1 MPEHVAATPP
11 RPRRAAGGDPVVDT
25 PSAQEF
31 QREILDKI
39 TVAELQSIADRLDR
53 KSRTMREVLLASEER
68 LDAAALR
75 RVLRLIFATRRRA
88 DQLIDDVGA
97 DRLAAAIGA
106 LMAGGPGAAGGPE
119 PASGPDLAARF
130 DAFDAAL
137 AGQPDVGFD
146 LPGELLHFTYPGQYW
161 LWTRWLWDP
170 RTRTGALPLVTT
182 DQVDLSG
189 AEGRGG
195 TYLTVGRATAFVNET
210 GKAAGFTDAAPGL
223 FGTDIF
229 LAAVYG
235 VYMYTV
241 LRMRMT
247 KEFNELVPALPDLI
261 RRLLGIYYQ
270 EG

>member
-1 MPEHVAATPP
+1 MPDPVAVPQP
-11 RPRRAAGGDPVVDT
+11 GRNRAPGGDPVVDT

-53 KSRTMREVLLASEER
+53 KSRAMREVLLATEER

-75 RVLRLIFATRRRA
+75 RVLGLIFATRRRA
-88 DQLIDDVGA
+88 DQIIEDVGA
-97 DRLAAAIGA
+97 DRLAAAIVA
-106 LMAGGPGAAGGPE
+106 LVADAGDVAAQGQ
-119 PASGPDLAARF
+119 LAARF

-137 AGQPDVGFD
+137 AGQPEAGFD

-189 AEGRGG
+189 AEGRGA

>member
-1 MPEHVAATPP
+1 MPESLAVPQP
-11 RPRRAAGGDPVVDT
+11 GRSRAPGGDPVVDT

-39 TVAELQSIADRLDR
+39 TVAELQAMADRLDR
-53 KSRTMREVLLASEER
+53 KSRAMREVLLAGDAR

-88 DQLIDDVGA
+88 DQLIEEVGE

-106 LMAGGPGAAGGPE
+106 LVTGAQDVVAGE
-119 PASGPDLAARF
+119 ELAARF
-130 DAFDAAL
+130 EAFDAAL
-137 AGQPDVGFD
+137 ADQPEAAFD

-161 LWTRWLWDP
+161 LWTKWLWDP
-170 RTRTGALPLVTT
+170 RTKTGALPLVTT
-182 DQVDLSG
+182 DEVDLSG
-189 AEGRGG
+189 TGSRGA